1 MLNIGHHFLR
11 YVLAVVIGPIVTG
24 ILWMGFG
31 LPFFISVF
39 AGVVG
44 FGLTAI
50 VTKAVQKRSIRKQF
64 NLTKSEYKLID
75 EQLEEAVETTRTL
88 SSLFTKVRSIK
99 GFRQLYDM
107 NKTAK
112 RIINIVKNNPQKFY
126 QAETFFYAH
135 LPSVGELAE
144 KYVTLS
150 REKIKDHDVQ
160 IALRQTQHAL
170 TEYSKILEED
180 LRDVLADDIQSLKME
195 LDFAQMTA
203 KRFKERVQTEAELKE
218 TIEKDMQREP
228 EVDEFEAA
236 LQQPAKP
243 VSPVSLEKE
252 TETAQDVPFREPE
265 LVPLKKETPH
275 TRMERRH
282 FNN

>member
-11 YVLAVVIGPIVTG
+11 YALAFVIGPIVTG
-24 ILWMGFG
+24 ITWMGFG

-39 AGVVG
+39 AGIIG
-44 FGLTAI
+44 FGATAI
-50 VTKAVQKRSIRKQF
+50 ATKLFQKRAIRKQF

-75 EQLEEAVETTRTL
+75 EQLQEALDTTSML

-112 RIINIVKNNPQKFY
+112 RIVNIVRNNPQKFY

-170 TEYSKILEED
+170 DEYNRILDED
-180 LRDVLADDIQSLKME
+180 LREVLADDIQSLKME
-195 LDFAQMTA
+195 LDFASITA
-203 KRFKERVQTEAELKE
+203 KRFHERAETEPV
-218 TIEKDMQREP
+218 MP
-228 EVDEFEAA
+228 EQPEQLEEMDEFEAA
-236 LQQPAKP
+236 LQKPAKE
-243 VSPVSLEKE
+243 PVSLDKKE
-252 TETAQDVPFREPE
+252 ELKEQQDVPFREPE
-265 LVPLKKETPH
+265 LVPLERREQTKPRS
-275 TRMERRH
+275 RMERRH

>member
-11 YVLAVVIGPIVTG
+11 YALAFVIGPIVTG
-24 ILWMGFG
+24 ITWMGFG

-39 AGVVG
+39 AGIVG
-44 FGLTAI
+44 FGVTALA
-50 VTKAVQKRSIRKQF
+50 TKFFQKRAIRKQF

-75 EQLEEAVETTRTL
+75 EQLQEATDTTAML
-88 SSLFTKVRSIK
+88 ASLFTKVRSIK

-112 RIINIVKNNPQKFY
+112 RIVNIVKKNPLKFY

-170 TEYSKILEED
+170 DEYNRMLDED
-180 LRDVLADDIQSLKME
+180 LREVLADDIQSLKME
-195 LDFAQMTA
+195 LDFASITA
-203 KRFKERVQTEAELKE
+203 KRFHERA
-218 TIEKDMQREP
+218 DSEP
-228 EVDEFEAA
+228 VMPSKKPQQLDEMDEFEAA
-236 LQQPAKP
+236 LQKPAKE
-243 VSPVSLEKE
+243 PVSLEKKE
-252 TETAQDVPFREPE
+252 ELDKQQDIPFREPE
-265 LVPLKKETPH
+265 LVPLKRVQEQPR